1 MTAQLSSAISSP
13 DYYNCQMQP
22 GLVKHQ
28 REICAKHPAAMRA
41 ISEGLRNAIDE
52 CHIQFQRERW
62 NCSASFEFVGP
73 VKGAATAETAF
84 IYAISS
90 GGASHSLARAC
101 AKGLIPECGC
111 GGGEQTIVTS
121 AAPEGFNGKPE
132 QFIWAGCSDNIK
144 FSNQFTRKFIDSTEK
159 QIMDARALMNL
170 HNNRVGRRLLAA
182 NVREQCKC
190 HGVSGS
196 CVTKTC
202 WRTVPKLEDLAS
214 LIKKKYQKAQQ
225 VMLAS
230 DSFTLIVDK
239 KEKTILD
246 GRLSQI
252 STSIA
257 SKREQRFLK
266 GKNKLQIA
274 KLASKSELVF
284 LEDSPDYCLLENNS
298 SSGASGRECF
308 SLEDCEQICCSK
320 GWNTK
325 KEIRQ
330 EPCRCKFVWC
340 CDVKCDTCR
349 REVIRHFC
357 R

>member
-1 MTAQLSSAISSP
+1 MTAQLASAISAP

-22 GLVKHQ
+22 GLVKRQ
-28 REICAKHPAAMRA
+28 REICRQHPAAMRA

-52 CHIQFQRERW
+52 CHVQFQRERW
-62 NCSASFEFVGP
+62 NCSASFGVVGP

-90 GGASHSLARAC
+90 SGASHSLARAC
-101 AKGLIPECGC
+101 ARGLIPECGC
-111 GGGEQTIVTS
+111 GGGEQTYVTS

-132 QFIWAGCSDNIK
+132 QFIWA
-144 FSNQFTRKFIDSTEK
+144 
-159 QIMDARALMNL
+159 ALMNL

-202 WRTVPKLEDLAS
+202 WRTVPKLEELAS
-214 LIKKKYQKAQQ
+214 LIKKKYEKAQQ
-225 VMLAS
+225 VILAS

-239 KEKTILD
+239 ERGISD

-252 STSIA
+252 GTSSAIR
-257 SKREQRFLK
+257 REQRFLK
-266 GKNKLQIA
+266 GKNKVQQA
-274 KLASKSELVF
+274 KLASRSELVF
-284 LEDSPDYCLLENNS
+284 LEESPDYCLLENEN

-308 SLEDCEQICCSK
+308 SLKDCEQICCSK
-320 GWNTK
+320 GWNTRK
-325 KEIRQ
+325 AYLNLLN
-330 EPCRCKFVWC
+330 
-340 CDVKCDTCR
+340 
-349 REVIRHFC
+349 
-357 R
+357 